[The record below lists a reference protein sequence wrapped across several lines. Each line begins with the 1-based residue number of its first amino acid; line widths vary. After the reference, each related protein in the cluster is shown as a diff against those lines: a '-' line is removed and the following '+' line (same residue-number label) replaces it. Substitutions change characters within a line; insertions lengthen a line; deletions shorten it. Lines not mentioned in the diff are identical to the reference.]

1 MCASP
6 LSPRHAQP
14 DWMGGGLVSRQM
26 MHAPPSAAILLS
38 RRVSLASDRRSR
50 REFLEPVQISNL
62 LANKFIFFSIRNS
75 QFANKIR
82 VCFVLI
88 RVVFSAPFN
97 RARIHLFFQ
106 FSKPIP
112 DFQLSKRSRN
122 HEINPQKEGLIF
134 EDFDRPQK

>member
-1 MCASP
+1 VANSKFEFEF
-6 LSPRHAQP
+6 AQ
-14 DWMGGGLVSRQM
+14 GSLGL
-26 MHAPPSAAILLS
+26 AYKT
-38 RRVSLASDRRSR
+38 
-50 REFLEPVQISNL
+50 
-62 LANKFIFFSIRNS
+62 NKFIFFSIRNS

>member
-1 MCASP
+1 MDGRGA
-6 LSPRHAQP
+6 
-14 DWMGGGLVSRQM
+14 
-26 MHAPPSAAILLS
+26 S
-38 RRVSLASDRRSR
+38 RRWTDDRQCPN
-50 REFLEPVQISNL
+50 FVFCLKT
-62 LANKFIFFSIRNS
+62 NKFIFFSIRNS

>member
-1 MCASP
+1 
-6 LSPRHAQP
+6 
-14 DWMGGGLVSRQM
+14 
-26 MHAPPSAAILLS
+26 
-38 RRVSLASDRRSR
+38 
-50 REFLEPVQISNL
+50 
-62 LANKFIFFSIRNS
+62 
-75 QFANKIR
+75 

-134 EDFDRPQK
+134 EDFDQPQKQCVKTNKAKSLRLDELWARATHQEAALGAETRRQTRCSSAK